1 MFVCYDCYDA
11 ARCAG
16 LAALDVDLCVRHGE
30 TGGVGDDSRNFR
42 GLGEEWDRTESEREQ
57 RLQDTMRIGGAFRFE
72 AALAH
77 RWLKAGGS
85 QDWLPHRVLML
96 EREAG

>member
-1 MFVCYDCYDA
+1 
-11 ARCAG
+11 
-16 LAALDVDLCVRHGE
+16 
-30 TGGVGDDSRNFR
+30 
-42 GLGEEWDRTESEREQ
+42 LGEEWDRTESEREQ

-72 AALAH
+72 PALAH